1 MVPTDRRPEA
11 SGPAGAVSPSDG
23 ALRRAGALVTAWFGM
38 LWALTGATALSV
50 PLPVVI
56 ASVALSV
63 TCTIIALRAR
73 PASRRR
79 GLSDRWR
86 VRYRTIG
93 IVQGL
98 AIALVV
104 AVAVALA
111 APGLIAPV
119 VCLVVGVHFLPLARV
134 VDQPEY
140 RLTGVALVV
149 VGLAGVV
156 VLAVAGPDAAR
167 ALSGIGAAIT
177 LWVTSCVVARGS
189 LPASGGDG
197 TPGRTVRGAP

>member
-1 MVPTDRRPEA
+1 MVPTDRRFEA
-11 SGPAGAVSPSDG
+11 ARPAGTVSPSDG
-23 ALRRAGALVTAWFGM
+23 ALRRVGALVTAWFGM

-50 PLPVVI
+50 PLPVVV

-73 PASRRR
+73 PASRER

-86 VRYRTIG
+86 VRYRAIG
-93 IVQGL
+93 IVQGV

-119 VCLVVGVHFLPLARV
+119 VCLVVGLHFLPLARV

-140 RLTGVALVV
+140 RLTGVALLV

-177 LWVTSCVVARGS
+177 LWGTSCVVAIR
-189 LPASGGDG
+189 
-197 TPGRTVRGAP
+197 R

>member
-1 MVPTDRRPEA
+1 MATTDRRFEA
-11 SGPAGAVSPSDG
+11 GRPAGTVSPSDG
-23 ALRRAGALVTAWFGM
+23 ALRRVGALVTAWFGM

-50 PLPVVI
+50 P
-56 ASVALSV
+56 LSV

-93 IVQGL
+93 IVQGV

-140 RLTGVALVV
+140 RLTGVALLV

-167 ALSGIGAAIT
+167 ALSGIGAAIA
-177 LWVTSCVVARGS
+177 LWGTSSVVAIR
-189 LPASGGDG
+189 
-197 TPGRTVRGAP
+197 R